1 MADTSDMFPKSDQ
14 IQTPASVEKWYFV
27 TNQRNL
33 FYMLGTGML
42 MPPSG
47 FGDKYYQ
54 DTLNCFPGW
63 LPLFPNKV
71 SKAALDISIEK
82 AKHLIPCI
90 LEVDI
95 SSLRGPA
102 MAIDQ
107 QGKITQPRY
116 PEGLTGNEAV
126 LLLPVPLPATWIA
139 TVIFE
144 SKAHKDACIKDASDF
159 DNVDLSAINLKNTK
173 GMFDKETSSLPWPQQ
188 STEIQQREV
197 LLEKP
202 LAAGAVLAM
211 LSHLGNSS
219 DLAIDAA
226 RLAYNGVGLGPD
238 RSEYRIVSA
247 MKEWMLGNE
256 LGKDCG
262 LSAKIYWNLVEGIVQ
277 SHANQEGGTT
287 LDVVLGQ
294 LEKARDNFDE
304 EMRQVKAR
312 NNLDEEMRQGF
323 EKLVSDLKGISG
335 FGDHTITELFE
346 RHTKPLPRSLLIF
359 FLRESCSAFLDFRH
373 ELLNEYDYVL
383 TAILFGARGRWL
395 GLPTALR
402 SMPGLKEAC
411 CHRMA
416 VMSHQIAE
424 TSMDLG
430 TTPARPESLR
440 ELLTKQPQSVK
451 HQEAVTLLA
460 RESGWDCIRTRISIS
475 KGDKFEVDGD
485 GTGMIHFI
493 LNGEPKAVRTEADY
507 EAVLQKLVSESIPAK
522 LDFDVRALL
531 KGKSA

>member
-1 MADTSDMFPKSDQ
+1 MADTPDIFEQDDQ
-14 IQTPASVEKWYFV
+14 SPALTPVGKWCFV
-27 TNQRNL
+27 TNHLNL
-33 FYMLGTGML
+33 FYMLGTGLL
-42 MPPSG
+42 MSPAG

-63 LPLFPNKV
+63 LPFFPDSV
-71 SKAALDISIEK
+71 PKAAIETSVQEK
-82 AKHLIPCI
+82 KHLIPCI
-90 LEVDI
+90 LEVDLG
-95 SSLRGPA
+95 SLQGPV

-126 LLLPVPLPATWIA
+126 LLLPAPLPATWIA

-144 SKAHKDACIKDASDF
+144 SKAHEDACIKDASDF
-159 DNVDLSAINLKNTK
+159 DNVDLSAINLKNAK
-173 GMFDKETSSLPWPQQ
+173 DLFDKQASNLPWPQQ
-188 STEIQQREV
+188 STEIQQRDV
-197 LLEKP
+197 PLEKP
-202 LAAGAVLAM
+202 LAAGAILAM
-211 LSHLGNSS
+211 LNHLGNSS
-219 DLAIDAA
+219 DLAIDTA
-226 RLAYNGVGLGPD
+226 RLAYDGVGLGSD

-247 MKEWMLGNE
+247 MKEWTQGNE

-277 SHANQEGGTT
+277 SHANREGGTT

-294 LEKARDNFDE
+294 LEKARDNLDE

-323 EKLVSDLKGISG
+323 EKLAGDLKGISRL
-335 FGDHTITELFE
+335 GDHTITELFE

-383 TAILFGARGRWL
+383 TAVLFGARERWL
-395 GLPTALR
+395 GLPTSLR
-402 SMPGLKEAC
+402 DMPGLKEAC

-416 VMSHQIAE
+416 AMSHQIAE
-424 TSMDLG
+424 TLMDLG
-430 TTPARPESLR
+430 TAPARPESLR
-440 ELLTKQPQSVK
+440 ELLTKQPQLMK
-451 HQEAVTLLA
+451 HQEAATLLA
-460 RESGWDCIRTRISIS
+460 RESGWDCIRTRISIG
-475 KGDKFEVDGD
+475 KGEHKLEVD

-493 LNGEPKAVRTEADY
+493 LNGEPKAVRTEVDY
-507 EAVLQKLVSESIPAK
+507 DAVLQKLASEIAVPAK
-522 LDFDVRALL
+522 LDSDVRALL